1 MILDGVERLARK
13 EAIGEPIAEHL
24 LMLLDQT
31 QVTLPSLP
39 KPGSFCSKPDQLS
52 RNSFGPCVQLVPN
65 SRRYRFGSRLPSRDL

>member
-39 KPGSFCSKPDQLS
+39 KPGSFCRKPDQLS
-52 RNSFGPCVQLVPN
+52 RNSFGRCVQLVPN